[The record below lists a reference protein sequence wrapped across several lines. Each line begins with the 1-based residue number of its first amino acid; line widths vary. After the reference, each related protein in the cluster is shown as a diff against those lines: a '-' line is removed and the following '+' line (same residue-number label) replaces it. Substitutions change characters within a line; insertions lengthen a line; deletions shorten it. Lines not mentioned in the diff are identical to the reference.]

1 MSLVVNTNISSLTA
15 QRSLT
20 ESDYLLETAM
30 ERLSSGKK
38 INSASDDAAGL
49 AIVERMTAQIN
60 GLNMAIKNA
69 NDGISLTQS
78 IEGALVEVTDMLQRL
93 RELSVQSANDSNNGT
108 DRRYIQEEVS
118 LLLAEITR
126 VSTNTR
132 YNGARVL
139 DGSFINKS
147 LQVGT
152 EGGEK
157 IQISVNNVAASA
169 LGNQY
174 KLSTGRAALS
184 GSTALK
190 AANNTTQDDI
200 IVNGKTMSRTIDVAT
215 GDSAKQIAAKINVE
229 TGNTGVSALAKTYAQ
244 LTSSSATDGTF
255 KVTFTAGGV
264 DYQTGNFV
272 MSSGNASDAVSKINE
287 ISGSTG
293 VVASVTSDNK
303 VLLHDSDG
311 DDIIMRVTT
320 YPSGVTANVTSYD
333 FYGTSAIG
341 SAVSLGS
348 GNEYGRVIGQM
359 IAQGPENFSI
369 SQTSAADDD
378 AFDTKTAGQ
387 LDDTAA
393 TAGPDTYN
401 PTDVSPSS
409 PQVLT
414 VTEVG
419 NEVGGE
425 VIVITGLAED
435 GVTAQTETFTL
446 SGTAGTVTTG
456 TKLFSRIDSY
466 TWTENP
472 GDADVGNVGTIKI
485 GTAGNGQWATGASS
499 LSALGNINLQT
510 QQGSNDAI
518 LVIDGAIEKVSSMRA
533 YLGAI
538 ENRLEHTVSNLMNV
552 AENTADSRSRIYD
565 ADFSVESANLAKAQV
580 LQQVG
585 AAMLTQANARPQLV
599 LQLLQ

>member
-15 QRSLT
+15 MRSLA
-20 ESDYLLETAM
+20 ESDSMLETAM
-30 ERLSSGKK
+30 ERLSSGHR

-93 RELSVQSANDSNNGT
+93 RELSVQAANDSNTGT

-132 YNGARVL
+132 YNGQKVL
-139 DGSFINKS
+139 DGSFVNKS
-147 LQVGT
+147 LHVGT

-169 LGNQY
+169 LGNQF
-174 KLSTGRAALS
+174 KLSAGRGAVS
-184 GSTALK
+184 GSTAAL
-190 AANNTTQDDI
+190 ATNVTTPDDVI
-200 IVNGKTMSRTIDVAT
+200 INGKTMSKTIDVAAA
-215 GDSAKQIAAKINVE
+215 DSAKQVAGKINVE
-229 TGNTGVSALAKTYAQ
+229 TGNTGVSALARTYAQ
-244 LTSSSATDGTF
+244 LTSSSSTDGTF
-255 KVTFTAGGV
+255 KVTFTAGGT

-293 VVASVTSDNK
+293 ITASVTSDNK
-303 VLLHDSDG
+303 VLLSDSDG

-320 YPSGVTANVTSYD
+320 YPSGVTADVTAYD
-333 FYGTSAIG
+333 FYGTTSVG

-348 GNEYGRVIGQM
+348 GNEYGRVMGNI

-369 SQTSAADDD
+369 SQTGTADDD
-378 AFDTKTAGQ
+378 AIVTYAIGGLADANDSAADNYDITDVTLTVPSLITVTAAGAEASTAGS
-387 LDDTAA
+387 TIEVV
-393 TAGPDTYN
+393 G
-401 PTDVSPSS
+401 TDAD
-409 PQVLT
+409 
-414 VTEVG
+414 G
-419 NEVGGE
+419 NA
-425 VIVITGLAED
+425 L
-435 GVTAQTETFTL
+435 TETFAL
-446 SGTAGTVTTG
+446 STTGATSLTG
-456 TKLFSRIDSY
+456 TKQFKTVTALNYSNDD
-466 TWTENP
+466 
-472 GDADVGNVGTIKI
+472 DASTNATQIKI
-485 GTAGNGQWATGASS
+485 GSTPASYWGTGASS

-552 AENTADSRSRIYD
+552 AENTSDSRSRIYD